1 MLAAN
6 KVKMSGS
13 EKNKN
18 RAGTQAR
25 TFLVNDK
32 KSCVTWKL
40 HVLVVQNGIVV
51 VHNKGKKVQKKCAAR
66 ANLFI
71 C

>member
-1 MLAAN
+1 MLVAS

-40 HVLVVQNGIVV
+40 HVLVVQNGIEVV
-51 VHNKGKKVQKKCAAR
+51 QHKGR
-66 ANLFI
+66 ANLFTLLI
-71 C
+71 RGAFLL

>member
-1 MLAAN
+1 MLVAS

-25 TFLVNDK
+25 TFLVNDSSSIK

-51 VHNKGKKVQKKCAAR
+51 VQHKGL